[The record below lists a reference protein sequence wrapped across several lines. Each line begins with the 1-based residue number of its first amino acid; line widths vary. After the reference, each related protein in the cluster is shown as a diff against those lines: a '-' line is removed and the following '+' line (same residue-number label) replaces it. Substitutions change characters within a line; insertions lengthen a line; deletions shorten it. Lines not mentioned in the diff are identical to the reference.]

1 MDLVKFIGFLICVQN
16 VIQYVCVFVD
26 EEVIE
31 SWFDVEVEIDT
42 FIDICFDDM
51 VGVDQVGANQ
61 AGVDQVGVDQV
72 GVEFLM
78 LDDVLFL
85 EEVVENL
92 EIFYLDGDIF
102 RYINNAFYFY

>member
-1 MDLVKFIGFLICVQN
+1 M
-16 VIQYVCVFVD
+16 
-26 EEVIE
+26 
-31 SWFDVEVEIDT
+31 

-51 VGVDQVGANQ
+51 VGVDQV
-61 AGVDQVGVDQV
+61 GVDQVGVDQV